1 MPVAEPAIAMF
12 GRRLAR
18 LSHSNR
24 TSYRNGKG
32 NAVPEQDHP
41 DDETGEK
48 INRRQLI
55 KTGTGGALALG
66 MLGLAAAPA
75 LADDDDDGI
84 LIHVHGNLRGKA
96 PTPSTVRLAV
106 SFEVYGRP
114 GSLAG
119 AGWDG
124 GTGTGPTGLV
134 PGGPP
139 PAGPIGACYYTAS
152 GSLNGRWLTLVG
164 RSLVTNRDLTTAD
177 TEDPGK
183 SDSRADGRDFNA
195 TVNVRTGTVAN
206 WSLSPMGGSFET
218 DPATPSLVMVARV
231 GRTRP

>member
-1 MPVAEPAIAMF
+1 M
-12 GRRLAR
+12 
-18 LSHSNR
+18 
-24 TSYRNGKG
+24 
-32 NAVPEQDHP
+32 PEQDHP
-41 DDETGEK
+41 AEEATDK
-48 INRRQLI
+48 INRRQLL
-55 KTGTGGALALG
+55 KGGAGGALALG

-75 LADDDDDGI
+75 LAEDDDDDGL

-106 SFEVYGRP
+106 SFEVFGRA

-124 GTGTGPTGLV
+124 GTGTGPAGLV

-152 GSLNGRWLTLVG
+152 GSLAGRTLTLVG
-164 RSLVTNRDLTTAD
+164 RSLLTNRDLTTAD
-177 TEDPGK
+177 AEDPGK
-183 SDSRADGRDFNA
+183 SDTRADGRNFNA
-195 TVNVRTGTVAN
+195 TVNIRTGRVSN

-218 DPATPSLVMVARV
+218 DPANPSLVMVARG
-231 GRTRP
+231 GRVKP